1 MLAATDAE
9 YRAGALAPAKLRELT
24 AQLQSEGV
32 AVLGN
37 VISPA
42 TLDALRPKLDL
53 DAAQQAIDYHLG
65 RGDARILT
73 GAGGL
78 RVVPDKEPNPKTK
91 RVQGHLQLGL
101 QRTGEYIT
109 PEIIA
114 NPLIEQVVSEVLGP
128 GCFLGFVNGNTNC
141 PGSGTQNVRPHPPH
155 SPRTRPLPTVAPL
168 RPGWP
173 APVAHGRRLGVAQRG
188 GERRRGPA
196 LAPPH
201 HLPRRQLLH
210 LRGHRR
216 ERHPHRPPHAPPQ
229 KRP

>member
-101 QRTGEYIT
+101 TRTGEYIT
-109 PEIIA
+109 PEVIA

-141 PGSGTQNVRPHPPH
+141 PGSGTQNARPHTHHFTSHRPHP
-155 SPRTRPLPTVAPL
+155 
-168 RPGWP
+168 
-173 APVAHGRRLGVAQRG
+173 
-188 GERRRGPA
+188 
-196 LAPPH
+196 APP
-201 HLPRRQLLH
+201 LN
-210 LRGHRR
+210 
-216 ERHPHRPPHAPPQ
+216 
-229 KRP
+229 

>member
-1 MLAATDAE
+1 MLCSRELVAAKSPPHPPEPRTTNTASLVTTALSAAMLAATDAE

-37 VISPA
+37 VISAA

-101 QRTGEYIT
+101 TRTGEYIT
-109 PEIIA
+109 PEVIA
-114 NPLIEQVVSEVLGP
+114 NPLVEQVVSEVLGP
-128 GCFLGFVNGNTNC
+128 GFFLGFVNGNTNC
-141 PGSGTQNVRPHPPH
+141 PGSGTQNVRPQPSTPSPAIPPTI
-155 SPRTRPLPTVAPL
+155 S
-168 RPGWP
+168 
-173 APVAHGRRLGVAQRG
+173 
-188 GERRRGPA
+188 
-196 LAPPH
+196 
-201 HLPRRQLLH
+201 
-210 LRGHRR
+210 
-216 ERHPHRPPHAPPQ
+216 PHR
-229 KRP
+229 